1 MQITSMPPLQ
11 PFNAEER
18 FLDISLVVVSRDRCQ
33 RTPYEMSA
41 PSDKTFAVF
50 HVMLVNQMVAANP
63 LGPVTPCH
71 QFFSHWATVTMS
83 LASFTDASL
92 SSLAIKI
99 SLSGL

>member
-1 MQITSMPPLQ
+1 MPENLMSC
-11 PFNAEER
+11 
-18 FLDISLVVVSRDRCQ
+18 I
-33 RTPYEMSA
+33 YEMSA

-50 HVMLVNQMVAANP
+50 HVMLVNQMVAENP

-83 LASFTDASL
+83 LACFTDASL
-92 SSLAIKI
+92 SSLVIKI

>member
-1 MQITSMPPLQ
+1 MT
-11 PFNAEER
+11 
-18 FLDISLVVVSRDRCQ
+18 FLWLLCRGTDAREHLMSCI
-33 RTPYEMSA
+33 YEMSA

-50 HVMLVNQMVAANP
+50 HVMLVNQMVAENP

-83 LASFTDASL
+83 LACFTDASL
-92 SSLAIKI
+92 SSLVIKI